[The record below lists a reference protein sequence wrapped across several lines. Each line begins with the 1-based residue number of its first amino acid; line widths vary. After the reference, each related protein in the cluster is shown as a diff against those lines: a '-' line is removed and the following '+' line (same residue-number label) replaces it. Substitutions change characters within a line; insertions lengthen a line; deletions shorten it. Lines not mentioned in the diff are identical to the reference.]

1 MLADKARE
9 LVTNKVMVD
18 LKKLLAKWTT
28 HKVVL
33 KSEVRLHGSNADGDT
48 FKGS

>member
-9 LVTNKVMVD
+9 LVTNKVD

-33 KSEVRLHGSNADGDT
+33 KSEVQLHGSNADGDT